1 MQAVLEEVA
10 PNQSE
15 HLWQSVVESMSSDK
29 QEDDNIDQVIMNDLT
44 ECYNNA
50 NSWETRRQIL
60 SIMADKVTFS
70 TLKKW
75 IPGLTRYRFS
85 VARKHA

>member
-1 MQAVLEEVA
+1 VQAVIEEVA

-29 QEDDNIDQVIMNDLT
+29 QEDDNIDQVLMIALT

-50 NSWETRRQIL
+50 NSWETRCEIL

-70 TLKKW
+70 TLKK
-75 IPGLTRYRFS
+75 
-85 VARKHA
+85 